1 MNKEQAIIVE
11 LIKNELIGVSTK
23 LPNINTVTLIGS
35 IIGNDFNTKSD
46 IDLLVDFKEFN
57 LNEFLL
63 IERKLKKLTGRKI
76 QIVIENECSP
86 LFFKLNPN
94 KILIYKRND

>member
-1 MNKEQAIIVE
+1 MVQTQTFLITEIKTE
-11 LIKNELIGVSTK
+11 LIKISQQ
-23 LPNINTVTLIGS
+23 LPNIYSVNLIGS
-35 IIGNDFNTKSD
+35 IIGNDFNNKSD

-76 QIVIENECSP
+76 QIVIENECNP
-86 LFFKLNPN
+86 LFLKLNPN
-94 KILIYKRND
+94 RILIYKCND